1 MRRHGNLWEKITAP
15 ENIRLAYTKAKRCKP
30 RLRGVINFAK
40 DPDANLEAI
49 RASLLDKTFRTSPYH
64 EKILYEPKKRTVYVL
79 PFSPDRIVQHALM
92 APIIPIWEKLFIH
105 DSYAC
110 IDGKGI
116 HRGSARA
123 MEFVRRNAYCLKC
136 DISKFYPSMDHEILM
151 QIIRRKIKCADT
163 LWLLEDIVRSFP
175 GGKNVPIG
183 NFTSQWMGNLYMNEL
198 DQYAKHVLKIRD
210 YIRYCDDFL
219 FFHND
224 KAVLRDVSR
233 KVEDFAG
240 GVLKLRLSKSD
251 LFPTSRGVDF
261 LGYRHFKGYILLRKS
276 TAKRVAKR
284 LKNMQGLY
292 EAGKITAE
300 YCRSALASAYG
311 WVRWANTHNY
321 QQKVQLS
328 ELTEWANGECAK
340 NSAATV

>member
-1 MRRHGNLWEKITAP
+1 MKRHGQLWAKITDP
-15 ENIRLAYTKAKRCKP
+15 ENIRLAYAKAKRCKP

-40 DPDANLEAI
+40 DAEANLAAL
-49 RASLLDKTFRTSPYH
+49 RASLLDKTFRTSPYYK
-64 EKILYEPKKRTVYVL
+64 KILYEPKQRTVYVL

-92 APIIPIWEKLFIH
+92 APIIPIWEKLFID

-110 IDGKGI
+110 IDGKGV
-116 HRGSARA
+116 HAGSART

-136 DISKFYPSMDHEILM
+136 DISKFYPSMDHEIM
-151 QIIRRKIKCADT
+151 MRIIRRKIKCPDT

-175 GGKNVPIG
+175 GGKNIPIG

-224 KAVLRDVSR
+224 KAVLRDVAG
-233 KVEDFAG
+233 KVQDFLG
-240 GVLKLRLSKSD
+240 EVLQLRLSKCD

-261 LGYRHFKGYILLRKS
+261 LGYRHFKGYILLRKR
-276 TAKRVAKR
+276 TAKRVARR
-284 LKNMQGLY
+284 LQKLPGLY
-292 EAGKITAE
+292 EAGKVTADH
-300 YCRSALASAYG
+300 CRSVLASARG
-311 WVRWANTHNY
+311 WVKWANSHNY
-321 QQKVQLS
+321 QRKVRLS

-340 NSAATV
+340 NSAAAV